1 MNNLIYQGKEKQG
14 AQLMAEL
21 EEKIVRYA
29 RVSHY
34 ILITGERGS
43 GKTTIAKRLHEQSG
57 RAKKEF
63 INLNCA
69 NLNKELLESELF
81 GYEKGA
87 FTGATAPK
95 AGLFEIANGGTLF
108 LDEIG
113 EMPLSMPAKLL
124 KAVEEKHIRRV
135 GSNAERAVDTRIIAA
150 TSANLEK
157 MVEEGSFRADLYD
170 RLNILNIETV
180 PLRFQKEK
188 IKDLLETGLKKECGE
203 VGRTRPFE
211 ISDDALALLENYDW
225 HGNFRELHNFSTRLS
240 VECFDESVISAAVV
254 SRILGE
260 RINHS
265 EGFQVHQKAEINLTK
280 YDFRAANT
288 QNLITVTFDPKTDD
302 LAQIYLKAA
311 GNVIAHVL
319 SETGGNL
326 RRAAQILGADHST
339 LSRIMTK
346 FNARCEVKNFPISSS
361 TKTKTKAKFASA
373 A

>member
-1 MNNLIYQGKEKQG
+1 MNNSGYQEKEKLG
-14 AQLMAEL
+14 AQLIAEL
-21 EEKIVRYA
+21 EEKIKRFA

-95 AGLFEIANGGTLF
+95 AGLFETANGGTLF

-113 EMPLSMPAKLL
+113 EIPLELQAKLL

-135 GSNAERAVDTRIIAA
+135 GSNAERPVDTRIIAA

-157 MVEEGSFRADLYD
+157 MVEKGSFRADLYD

-188 IKDLLETGLKKECGE
+188 IKDLLQTGLKKECAE

-225 HGNFRELHNFSTRLS
+225 HGNFRELNNFSTRLS
-240 VECFDESVISAAVV
+240 VECFDEAVISAATV

-260 RINHS
+260 RINQS
-265 EGFQVHQKAEINLTK
+265 AGMQAGQKAESNLTE
-280 YDFRAANT
+280 YDFRAVST
-288 QNLITVTFDPKTDD
+288 KKLITVTFDPETDD

-311 GNVIAHVL
+311 GKVILQLL
-319 SETGGNL
+319 SEPGSNL
-326 RRAAQILGADHST
+326 RQVAQILGADHST
-339 LSRIMTK
+339 LSRIMTR
-346 FNARCEVKNFPISSS
+346 FNARCEVKKFPVSSAV
-361 TKTKTKAKFASA
+361 KTKTRAKFASA

>member
-1 MNNLIYQGKEKQG
+1 MNNLSYQGKEKQG
-14 AQLMAEL
+14 AQLIAEL

-87 FTGATAPK
+87 FTGAAVPK

-113 EMPLSMPAKLL
+113 EIPLGLQAKLL

-135 GSNAERAVDTRIIAA
+135 GSNAERPVDTRIIAA

-157 MVEEGSFRADLYD
+157 MVEKGSFRADLYD

-188 IKDLLETGLKKECGE
+188 IKELLETGLKKECAA
-203 VGRTRPFE
+203 VGRTHPFE
-211 ISDDALALLENYDW
+211 ISDNALALLENYDW

-240 VECFDESVISAAVV
+240 VECFDESVISAAAV

-265 EGFQVHQKAEINLTK
+265 EKIQTPKKAESNLTE
-280 YDFRAANT
+280 YNFRAIPSES
-288 QNLITVTFDPKTDD
+288 LITVTFDPETDD

-311 GNVIAHVL
+311 GKVISQLL
-319 SETGGNL
+319 SKPGSNL
-326 RRAAQILGADHST
+326 RQVAQILGADHST
-339 LSRIMTK
+339 LSRIMTR

-361 TKTKTKAKFASA
+361 TKTKNRAKFASA